1 MKKINNISAFFL
13 TVSSLACVFWMGSYL
28 ARLMLSYQLF
38 NETITSHKEYL
49 NEQNL
54 NAVLTTIN
62 PAVITTFVLYIVFFL
77 FYFLFLFTSN
87 LNLRKNGWLFIIT
100 VLILITAPFEIY
112 LMTIDYH
119 IFTLV
124 NYGTFNGREVLDL
137 IMKRLSVLSSFS
149 LIELLSYC
157 AVVFL
162 AVFKPLTRE
171 ELK

>member
-77 FYFLFLFTSN
+77 FYFLFLVHIESEFT
-87 LNLRKNGWLFIIT
+87 K
-100 VLILITAPFEIY
+100 
-112 LMTIDYH
+112 
-119 IFTLV
+119 
-124 NYGTFNGREVLDL
+124 
-137 IMKRLSVLSSFS
+137 KRLAFYHYSAYSNYSS
-149 LIELLSYC
+149 L
-157 AVVFL
+157 
-162 AVFKPLTRE
+162 
-171 ELK
+171 